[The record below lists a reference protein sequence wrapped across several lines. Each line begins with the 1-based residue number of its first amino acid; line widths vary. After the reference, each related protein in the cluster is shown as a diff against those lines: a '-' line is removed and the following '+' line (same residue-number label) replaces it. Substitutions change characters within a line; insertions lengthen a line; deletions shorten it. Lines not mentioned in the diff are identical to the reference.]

1 MLGNWENEILR
12 FTPLLDYK
20 IVHTNVLPDDI
31 PFLMITTYSMLSRIK
46 GLNEIKF
53 DIVILDEAQAIKNPN
68 TKQTKLSKSLN
79 ARVKFSMT
87 GTPIENDLSNLWSIF
102 DYQDKGLL
110 GSEREFKKFCSDIDS
125 KPYKYQK
132 LKNMIAPFLLRRVK
146 TDKSIIKDLPEKIEK
161 IDYVDLSKK
170 QVVHYNE
177 ILKDLE
183 NKLLDSD
190 GIQRKGLILSS
201 ILKLKQICNHPN
213 QYLGLCND
221 YFEMED
227 SGKFVMLKE
236 ICEAIYQ
243 KRERVLVFTQ
253 FKEIIEPLNR
263 FLFEVFKTKGLV
275 LHGSIHVNKRKEIVE
290 QFQSDEY
297 IPYMIISIKAGGT
310 GLNLTKANHVIH
322 FDRWWNPAVENQ
334 ATDRAFRIGQKR
346 NVVVH
351 KFICRKTV
359 EEKIDE
365 LINSKLKLVSDVIG
379 DASEKWITEMNN
391 EEIMNLL
398 KFEG

>member
-1 MLGNWENEILR
+1 
-12 FTPLLDYK
+12 
-20 IVHTNVLPDDI
+20 
-31 PFLMITTYSMLSRIK
+31 MITTYSMLSRIK

-79 ARVKFSMT
+79 ARIKFSIT

-110 GSEREFKKFCSDIDS
+110 GSEKEFKQFCSDIEL

-161 IDYVDLSKK
+161 IDYVELSKK

-177 ILKDLE
+177 VLKDLE
-183 NKLLDSD
+183 NKLFESD
-190 GIQRKGLILSS
+190 GIQRKGLILST

-243 KRERVLVFTQ
+243 KRERVLIFTQ
-253 FKEIIEPLNR
+253 FKEIIEPLNS

-275 LHGSIHVNKRKEIVE
+275 LHGSINVNKRKEIVE

-351 KFICRKTV
+351 KFISRNTV

-379 DASEKWITEMNN
+379 DTSEKWITEMNN

-398 KFEG
+398 KLEG